1 YPNRVTYTS
10 TKCMHF
16 GEKYSLICHRY
27 PTPRRRRGE
36 QTSVCRRDH
45 CSSTCV
51 AGIVRSMSHKLGVL
65 PSPLWGGAGGGGR
78 SLLTRLVKQ
87 QRPPSPTLPHK
98 GGGSA
103 PGLPRVATHTS
114 SLPSPASLS
123 TLRSCGNAHIQI
135 SMTRIAPTPPIS
147 AEGTAPSAAATE
159 PARNSPSEP
168 DAPEHMELTAATRP
182 SMS

>member
-1 YPNRVTYTS
+1 MQV
-10 TKCMHF
+10 

-65 PSPLWGGAGGGGR
+65 PSPLWGGDGGGGR

-98 GGGSA
+98 GEGAHRVCRAAGNQSR
-103 PGLPRVATHTS
+103 GDSHRVATHTS
-114 SLPSPASLS
+114 SLPSPASL
-123 TLRSCGNAHIQI
+123 
-135 SMTRIAPTPPIS
+135 
-147 AEGTAPSAAATE
+147 
-159 PARNSPSEP
+159 
-168 DAPEHMELTAATRP
+168 
-182 SMS
+182 

>member
-1 YPNRVTYTS
+1 
-10 TKCMHF
+10 MHF

-65 PSPLWGGAGGGGR
+65 PSPLWGGDGGGGR

-87 QRPPSPTLPHK
+87 QRPPSPTLPHQ

-103 PGLPRVATHTS
+103 PGLPRGWQPLAWRLTPRGGPHQLL
-114 SLPSPASLS
+114 SLAPLLIDLAHSL
-123 TLRSCGNAHIQI
+123 
-135 SMTRIAPTPPIS
+135 
-147 AEGTAPSAAATE
+147 E
-159 PARNSPSEP
+159 
-168 DAPEHMELTAATRP
+168 RP
-182 SMS
+182 